1 MKSIPAD
8 EASLSVAG
16 VFSHDVGPDI
26 DSEFGPELDAEF
38 EAMVASWALEQAR
51 LDGQYSEADECL
63 DGLVETRAVIAS
75 LHAREQRLLARLEAL
90 ALGPADA
97 PEGASVSGMTRE
109 IAWRSMVAEVAVAT
123 RQADRTVQ
131 TAMGHASMLVSR
143 LPMTLE
149 ALECGRITLG
159 HARVILEHA
168 TGIEPD
174 AMAEYEGI
182 VVSQAEDTTPGQ
194 LTATARFAAARLRPG
209 TFEERH
215 AKAREL
221 RAVSIRDLDEG
232 MSELTQL
239 LPTVFAAAIFD
250 RLTRQAKAV
259 AATGDPRSR
268 DQLRSDLMT
277 DLLLTGE
284 PACGDGAPHT
294 AAQGIRAE
302 VAIVIPAL
310 TLLGEGTKPAT
321 LLGRGPIDLDTALRL
336 ASQAPELIRLLTDPV
351 TGVLVTADTHRL
363 SASLRRYLEQRDKH
377 CRFPVCNRD
386 ARYADIDHT
395 IPWEHGGRS
404 VPENLAVLCRG
415 HHTLKHH
422 GNWKVKQVGAGILE
436 WTSPLGRIVTSHPNG
451 VPGGRRRTPSTDG
464 VALPGPRFTEE
475 PVSPRADD
483 PAPF

>member
-1 MKSIPAD
+1 MDQSRKSIPAD

-209 TFEERH
+209 TFEER
-215 AKAREL
+215 
-221 RAVSIRDLDEG
+221 
-232 MSELTQL
+232 
-239 LPTVFAAAIFD
+239 
-250 RLTRQAKAV
+250 QAKAG

>member
-1 MKSIPAD
+1 MESTRTD

-16 VFSHDVGPDI
+16 VFPDADAAFVAGVGEGFER
-26 DSEFGPELDAEF
+26 EFDAEF
-38 EAMVASWALEQAR
+38 DAIIATWVAEQEQC
-51 LDGQYSEADECL
+51 GPVSEVEECL
-63 DGLVETRAVIAS
+63 DGLVETRTVIA
-75 LHAREQRLLARLEAL
+75 AL
-90 ALGPADA
+90 QA
-97 PEGASVSGMTRE
+97 RE

-131 TAMGHASMLVSR
+131 SAMGRASTLVSS
-143 LPMTLE
+143 LPATLE

-168 TGIEPD
+168 NGIEPD
-174 AMAEYEGI
+174 ALAEYECI
-182 VVSQAEDTTPGQ
+182 VVPQAEDTTPGK

-232 MSELTQL
+232 MSELTHL
-239 LPTVFAAAIFD
+239 LPTVYAAAIFD

-268 DQLRSDLMT
+268 DRLRSDLMT

-284 PACGDGAPHT
+284 PACGDDAPHT
-294 AAQGIRAE
+294 AAEGIRAE

-310 TLLGEGTKPAT
+310 TLLGEGAELAT
-321 LLGRGPIDLDTALRL
+321 LLGRGPIDLGTACRL
-336 ASQAPELIRLLTDPV
+336 ASQAPELTRVLTHPV
-351 TGVLVTADTHRL
+351 TGMVVTADTYRPT
-363 SASLRRYLEQRDKH
+363 ASLRRFLEHRDEH

-395 IPWEHGGRS
+395 IPWEHGGRT
-404 VPENLAVLCRG
+404 VPENLAILCRG
-415 HHTLKHH
+415 HHTVKHH
-422 GNWKVKQVGAGILE
+422 GGWRVKQLSPGVLE
-436 WTSPLGRIVTSHPNG
+436 WTTPLGRIVRSGGTSGDGGSG
-451 VPGGRRRTPSTDG
+451 VRGSSASSSDPEP
-464 VALPGPRFTEE
+464 PKPRFTAQ
-475 PVSPRADD
+475 PATPDD
-483 PAPF
+483 NEPAPF

>member
-1 MKSIPAD
+1 MDQSRKSIPAD

-209 TFEERH
+209 TFEE
-215 AKAREL
+215 
-221 RAVSIRDLDEG
+221 
-232 MSELTQL
+232 
-239 LPTVFAAAIFD
+239 
-250 RLTRQAKAV
+250 RQAKAV